1 MRVVLD
7 TNVLVSGV
15 LTPGGVCHRI
25 LEMVRDDVLIPC
37 VDGRILEEYEA
48 VFLYPKLSPVRGSSL
63 EILSFLR
70 TVAVRVGA
78 VPLAAS
84 LPDPSDLPFLEV
96 ASAASA
102 VLVTG
107 NIRHFPKGVRGGVV
121 VDTPAGL
128 LELLRSKPGVR

>member
-48 VFLYPKLSPVRGSSL
+48 VFLYPKLSPVRGPSL

-78 VPLAAS
+78 IPLSAPLQDA
-84 LPDPSDLPFLEV
+84 SDLPFLEV

-107 NIRHFPKGVRGGVV
+107 KVRHFPKGVRGGVV
-121 VDTPAGL
+121 VETPAGL
-128 LELLRSKPGVR
+128 LELLRHKSRPR

>member
-7 TNVLVSGV
+7 TNVLVSGI

-25 LEMVRDDVLIPC
+25 LELVRDGVLVPC

-48 VFLYPKLSPVRGSSL
+48 VFRYPKLSPVLEPAR
-63 EILSFLR
+63 EILGFLR
-70 TVAVRVGA
+70 GTAIRAGA
-78 VPLAAS
+78 VPLLCE
-84 LPDPSDLPFLEV
+84 LPDESDLPFLEV

-107 NIRHFPKGVRGGVV
+107 NVRHFPAGACGSVTVT
-121 VDTPAGL
+121 TPAGL
-128 LELLRSKPGVR
+128 LDRLRRPPG

>member
-48 VFLYPKLSPVRGSSL
+48 VFLYPKLSPVRGPSL

-78 VPLAAS
+78 IPLPAT
-84 LPDPSDLPFLEV
+84 LPDASDLPFLEV
-96 ASAASA
+96 ASAAAA

-107 NIRHFPKGVRGGVV
+107 NMRHFPKGVRGGVV
-121 VDTPAGL
+121 VETPAGL
-128 LELLRSKPGVR
+128 LELLRHKSHPR

>member
-1 MRVVLD
+1 
-7 TNVLVSGV
+7 
-15 LTPGGVCHRI
+15 
-25 LEMVRDDVLIPC
+25 MVRDDILIPC

-48 VFLYPKLSPVRGSSL
+48 VFLCPKLSPVLGPSR

-78 VPLAAS
+78 VPLAAK

-96 ASAASA
+96 ASVASA

-107 NIRHFPKGVRGGVV
+107 NVRHFPKEARGRVAV
-121 VDTPAGL
+121 ETPAGL
-128 LELLRSKPGVR
+128 IELLRRQE